1 MMEFQTTLHKQ
12 LRVIIITLEILI
24 LRMRVI
30 IKIII
35 VIIKLLIRRG
45 WGRDVARKWRDTTA
59 LSMGSVFDFYKTRQ
73 VKNGRE

>member
-1 MMEFQTTLHKQ
+1 MNPPENNIINNKWINKQSITWWKLMMEFQTTLHKQ

-24 LRMRVI
+24 LKMRV

-45 WGRDVARKWRDTTA
+45 WGRDVAR
-59 LSMGSVFDFYKTRQ
+59 SMK
-73 VKNGRE
+73 K

>member
-24 LRMRVI
+24 LKMRV

-45 WGRDVARKWRDTTA
+45 WGRDVAR
-59 LSMGSVFDFYKTRQ
+59 SMKKKMERYYCPEYGFSV
-73 VKNGRE
+73 